1 MDTWKEKRLRNK
13 IPMVFGKY
21 SNKPNA
27 FEQNLNNLW
36 CTGATAHSDAT
47 KGAFDMLKWND
58 SDAFS
63 ARVEAK
69 LGGFNISLPNKT
81 LELYN
86 TESGGDNYIAYASMV
101 SDIRTVCPLQE
112 LANMASR

>member
-1 MDTWKEKRLRNK
+1 MTGYQGLLTSDW
-13 IPMVFGKY
+13 
-21 SNKPNA
+21 
-27 FEQNLNNLW
+27 LNVKQL
-36 CTGATAHSDAT
+36 CLHLLDPGATAHSDAT
-47 KGAFDMLKWND
+47 KGTFEMLKWND
-58 SDAFS
+58 TDAFS

-86 TESGGDNYIAYASMV
+86 ANSGEDNYIAYASMI

-112 LANMASR
+112 LANTASR

>member
-1 MDTWKEKRLRNK
+1 
-13 IPMVFGKY
+13 MVFGSYLFMKRILA
-21 SNKPNA
+21 NT
-27 FEQNLNNLW
+27 
-36 CTGATAHSDAT
+36 CTYMRRYLSSAGATAHSDAT
-47 KGAFDMLKWND
+47 RGSFEMLKWND
-58 SDAFS
+58 TNAYS

-86 TESGGDNYIAYASMV
+86 AKSGEDNYIAYASMI

-112 LANMASR
+112 LANTASR

>member
-1 MDTWKEKRLRNK
+1 M
-13 IPMVFGKY
+13 
-21 SNKPNA
+21 
-27 FEQNLNNLW
+27 NNLW

-63 ARVEAK
+63 ARVEAR

-86 TESGGDNYIAYASMV
+86 AESGGDNYIAYASMV

>member
-1 MDTWKEKRLRNK
+1 M
-13 IPMVFGKY
+13 
-21 SNKPNA
+21 
-27 FEQNLNNLW
+27 NNLW